1 MKVRIVS
8 RDNGW
13 GLSKDIQVL
22 RDAILR
28 TNPEA
33 QVEFCDWQHQPASRV
48 DIQFFLE
55 LLPAHLFDLAGRN
68 IMVPN
73 PEWFERPWLARL
85 GRCTEVWAK
94 TADCLRIFSRY
105 HRKVVFSG
113 WTSPDRLLP
122 DVPRAMELVHLA
134 GNSSAKGTQAVLEA
148 MALLPEHSLTL
159 VTRKSYACPSNVRA
173 IEHLSDSEFMRLQN
187 RARIHLCPSSY
198 EGFGH
203 YINEALSVGAL
214 VITTASEPMTD
225 LVQPSFG
232 IGVRVRSTSLQ
243 HLAQHRH
250 VDPVELAE
258 AIRAAMSAPAAVIEE
273 LGRRSRE
280 AYLSTRDAFHTRV
293 TELLR

>member
-1 MKVRIVS
+1 MRIRIVS

-13 GLSKDIQVL
+13 GLTKDIQVL

-55 LLPAHLFDLAGRN
+55 LLPAHMFDLAGRN

-73 PEWFERPWLARL
+73 PEWFERAWLPRLAR
-85 GRCTEVWAK
+85 CSEVWAK
-94 TADCLRIFSRY
+94 THDCLRIFSWY
-105 HRKVVFSG
+105 HRSVTFAG

-122 DVPRAMELVHLA
+122 DVPREVELVHLA
-134 GNSSAKGTQAVLEA
+134 GNSSAKGTNEVLQA
-148 MALLPEHSLTL
+148 MAMVPEHHLTM
-159 VTRKSYACPSNVRA
+159 VTRKSYACPPNVHA
-173 IEHLSDSEFMRLQN
+173 IEHLTDSEFMRLQN
-187 RARIHLCPSSY
+187 RAMVHLCPSSY

-203 YINEALSVGAL
+203 YINEALSTGAV

-232 IGVRVRSTSLQ
+232 VGVGVKSVSAH
-243 HLAQHRH
+243 HLAQLRH
-250 VDPVELAE
+250 VDPVQLAE
-258 AIRAAMSAPAAVIEE
+258 AIRSVMGAPVPVIEE
-273 LGRRSRE
+273 LGRRSRA
-280 AYLSTRDAFHTRV
+280 AYLSTREAFHNRV